1 MNLNPLLKLINGLK
15 ELDAQAEV
23 VKIVDDNGRRLAE
36 LMQEQLAAGHDIT
49 GKRRSDEYRPLT
61 VYLKKKMG
69 VGLGAETDRVTFF
82 MHGNLYNSLFT
93 KTRRDKY
100 TIFSPLP
107 TYEKMLDRVGDQN
120 YGVEY
125 DQRLEFA
132 KTVTLPE
139 FGKVLEQKTGLK
151 L

>member
-1 MNLNPLLKLINGLK
+1 MNLNPLLKLIDGLK
-15 ELDAQAEV
+15 SLDVQAEV
-23 VKIVDDNGRRLAE
+23 EKIVDDNGSRLSE

-49 GKRRSDEYRPLT
+49 GKRRRDAYRPLT

-82 MHGNLYNSLFT
+82 MHGNLYGSLFT
-93 KTRRDKY
+93 KRTGDKY
-100 TIFSPLP
+100 VISSPLP
-107 TYEKMLDRVGDQN
+107 TYDKMLTRIGDEN
-120 YGVEY
+120 YGVEF

-151 L
+151 I